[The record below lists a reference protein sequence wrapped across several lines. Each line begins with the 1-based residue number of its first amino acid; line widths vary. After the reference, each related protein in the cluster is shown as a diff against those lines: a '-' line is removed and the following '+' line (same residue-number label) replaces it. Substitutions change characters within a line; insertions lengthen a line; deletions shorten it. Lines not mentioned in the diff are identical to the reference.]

1 MDVTG
6 IFNAGGVLVKNPNY
20 SKSKKNTQPE
30 YITVTDFSQLPSGS
44 TTGTALTDVA
54 YQCAEKNG
62 VILGDYEDWKKYI
75 NHGITPN
82 SIEQNLDIQLANNQS
97 FLEKATNSIL
107 QTVGS
112 ELILGSIKGFS
123 DILDLAG
130 QITGIT
136 DGDYTNPVSKFLE
149 EKQEEF
155 KEWAPV
161 FVDPNKHLSNGGLL
175 DSGWWFSNMPSI
187 ISSV

>member
-54 YQCAEKNG
+54 YQGAEKNG
-62 VILGDYEDWKKYI
+62 VILGDYDDWKKYI

-97 FLEKATNSIL
+97 FLENYDNLCDDCKQNENQNQKLKTAIATLEQNINNALTEKSYLKNLIDKMNS
-107 QTVGS
+107 
-112 ELILGSIKGFS
+112 
-123 DILDLAG
+123 
-130 QITGIT
+130 
-136 DGDYTNPVSKFLE
+136 
-149 EKQEEF
+149 
-155 KEWAPV
+155 
-161 FVDPNKHLSNGGLL
+161 
-175 DSGWWFSNMPSI
+175 
-187 ISSV
+187 